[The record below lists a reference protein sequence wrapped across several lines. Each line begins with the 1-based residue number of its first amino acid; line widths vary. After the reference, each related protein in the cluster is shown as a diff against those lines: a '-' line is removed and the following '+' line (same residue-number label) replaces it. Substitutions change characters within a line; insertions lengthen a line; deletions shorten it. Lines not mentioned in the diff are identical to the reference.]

1 MPQRQ
6 TTHVTSH
13 VPVGQP
19 LYIFDVG
26 THKFDGTLY
35 QSRAHTHTHII
46 PLIDSMDTSTRW
58 YLHSLLVD
66 RPLYIYD
73 ISRTLFHTRCIC
85 YIFWLKYHPHIL
97 LVYFSPPPKKTLT
110 NPHTISLYVCISL
123 TQPHVGGVR
132 IQEENRCT
140 VHVLT
145 LHAQPHPRGYAVELI
160 SLRSGSPRA
169 NLNACSG
176 CYLGRSCTTRAWNKV
191 RLDALPLIFK

>member
-6 TTHVTSH
+6 TAHVPSH

-35 QSRAHTHTHII
+35 RSRAHTHTHHPSLRFYGHLKPMI
-46 PLIDSMDTSTRW
+46 PPLSSRG
-58 YLHSLLVD
+58 SP
-66 RPLYIYD
+66 PLYI
-73 ISRTLFHTRCIC
+73 C
-85 YIFWLKYHPHIL
+85 YIQDSISHTLHMLHFLID
-97 LVYFSPPPKKTLT
+97 PPPQKKTLT

-145 LHAQPHPRGYAVELI
+145 LRAQPHPRGYTVELI
-160 SLRSGSPRA
+160 SLRNGSPRA

-176 CYLGRSCTTRAWNKV
+176 CLPREVVYHACTKQSST
-191 RLDALPLIFK
+191 